1 MNGEGDTNVD
11 LQFVQSRIDPPEQL
25 SGAFNCSEAD
35 ELDDDDYGENGGG
48 ADFWMYRDRTVA
60 LLWRYTRLSVELGR
74 LPSILGREFF
84 RARVNG
90 YDVQTFE
97 DSVIFVHDVECSLE
111 SLDGADKVVI
121 AMLALEQY
129 TEDEAARYL
138 HCTSRTIE
146 RHYGEALDR
155 LSEVFLKREILRR
168 LAGEETL
175 STQTCQETKNSG
187 LAASDST
194 Q

>member
-1 MNGEGDTNVD
+1 VNGEGDTNVD
-11 LQFVQSRIDPPEQL
+11 LQFAQSGIDLPEQL

-35 ELDDDDYGENGGG
+35 ELDDDDYGENRDG

-84 RARVNG
+84 RARVSG

-97 DSVIFVHDVECSLE
+97 DSVIFVHDVECCLE

-129 TEDEAARYL
+129 TQDEAARYL
-138 HCTSRTIE
+138 HCTSRTIA

-175 STQTCQETKNSG
+175 STQTCQETKTSG